1 MSWVDSPEELMCL
14 LEELLRHGCPP
25 HGGFGI
31 GLNRLLMALL
41 GLRSIEDTSLVSRGA
56 GGLDR

>member
-1 MSWVDSPEELMCL
+1 MF
-14 LEELLRHGCPP
+14 RHGCPP

-41 GLRSIEDTSLVSRGA
+41 DRPSIRDTSFVFRGP
-56 GGLDR
+56 GRLLP